1 MPITLRDYQQKV
13 VDGVY
18 NSWQNGNRNVALVM
32 GTGLGKCH
40 GRDTPILMFNGK
52 VKKVQDIQA
61 GEFVMGPDSQ
71 PRFVVSTTHG
81 FGQLYKITP
90 VKGDSFVVNSEHIL
104 SLKRTSKIKNDP
116 EKGKV
121 VNIPVKDYLQKNK
134 TFKHIHKQW
143 RTGVD
148 FSNRKV
154 DFDPYMLGL
163 WLGDG
168 SSDDTQ
174 ITNPEPEIIS
184 YCKDFAE
191 KHDMKL
197 RFYQKPNNKAWKI
210 SFSKKILDDKKPCYF
225 RKFLKDYNL
234 FKNKHIPLE
243 YKTACREDRLKL
255 LAGILDTDGSLSQ
268 NSFDL
273 IFKSEKLLDD
283 TIFLA
288 RSLGLAC
295 YKTPCLKTCTNTN
308 VTDVYYRCCIQGET
322 SIIPTKVERKK
333 AKKRQQIK
341 DVLVTGF
348 NVENIGEGDYYG
360 FEVYG
365 NDRLYLL
372 GDFTVTHNSVCM
384 SSIALNFKNQHRNV
398 AVIAHRNELVSQMSC
413 HLARAGIVH
422 RVIASKNTVRQIINE
437 HREIFG
443 KSFVSPTELTAV
455 VGVDTLIS
463 RYESLKAWAQQIS
476 LWEIDEYHH
485 CTVNNKW
492 GKAVQLFQNAYGLG
506 VTATPNR
513 ADGQGLGRW
522 ADGYTDD
529 MIIGPSMRWSIEH
542 GFLADYEIVC
552 PKSDLKVDDSQVSAN
567 GDWSNQTLRKA
578 AKKSKIVGDVVQN
591 YIKYAVGRQA
601 IVFATDVE
609 TADEISK
616 DFNEHNIKAVSLNGN
631 SHDTYRK
638 QSLKLFAKSEIQ
650 VLVNVDL
657 FDEGLDI
664 KGCDVVIMARPTAS
678 LGKYL
683 QSVGRALR
691 PAPGKTALIIDHVSN
706 VIRHGLPDMPREWTL
721 DRRQKKAKQVKD
733 PDEIELTVC
742 KNCLKP
748 YEKFRTVCPYC
759 GAEPALPEPRSRSI
773 EMVEGDLILLDRAAL
788 ERMRRGTMLEA
799 PGSVAERVARVAG
812 PIAAKGVANRQIEKI
827 AAQGELKDAI
837 AQWAAIE
844 RSKGFNDRE
853 IYRRFYLSTGMD
865 VLTALDGSRSRQ
877 DYLTTAERVRGWYKN
892 A

>member
-1 MPITLRDYQQKV
+1 
-13 VDGVY
+13 
-18 NSWQNGNRNVALVM
+18 
-32 GTGLGKCH
+32 
-40 GRDTPILMFNGK
+40 
-52 VKKVQDIQA
+52 
-61 GEFVMGPDSQ
+61 
-71 PRFVVSTTHG
+71 
-81 FGQLYKITP
+81 
-90 VKGDSFVVNSEHIL
+90 
-104 SLKRTSKIKNDP
+104 
-116 EKGKV
+116 
-121 VNIPVKDYLQKNK
+121 
-134 TFKHIHKQW
+134 
-143 RTGVD
+143 
-148 FSNRKV
+148 
-154 DFDPYMLGL
+154 
-163 WLGDG
+163 
-168 SSDDTQ
+168 
-174 ITNPEPEIIS
+174 
-184 YCKDFAE
+184 
-191 KHDMKL
+191 
-197 RFYQKPNNKAWKI
+197 
-210 SFSKKILDDKKPCYF
+210 
-225 RKFLKDYNL
+225 
-234 FKNKHIPLE
+234 
-243 YKTACREDRLKL
+243 
-255 LAGILDTDGSLSQ
+255 
-268 NSFDL
+268 
-273 IFKSEKLLDD
+273 
-283 TIFLA
+283 
-288 RSLGLAC
+288 
-295 YKTPCLKTCTNTN
+295 
-308 VTDVYYRCCIQGET
+308 
-322 SIIPTKVERKK
+322 
-333 AKKRQQIK
+333 
-341 DVLVTGF
+341 
-348 NVENIGEGDYYG
+348 
-360 FEVYG
+360 
-365 NDRLYLL
+365 
-372 GDFTVTHNSVCM
+372 M
-384 SSIALNFKNQHRNV
+384 SSIALDFKNQHRNV

-413 HLARAGIVH
+413 HLARVGIVH

-476 LWEIDEYHH
+476 LWECDECFPSDTKITTIDGYKNIEDIKIGDKVLAFDEKTNRFAYKKVTDVFVKKMPESMMSLTLNAHH
-485 CTVNNKW
+485 IIRCTCNHPFWTKKGWVKAEDLTLEDEVLYAIDKSSLYPLRKRVYRNTKLEDRKISRNRKRLLFKRVLKRIYEESIFGNNVKNQQEVCLEKNVGEKSYVQRGNEKKSFGKFEKNTSQTLSTRRKRKTFAGSRKKTFRNFTTSRICQSMCCKNRSLERWNLPDLLQNRCRESFIKNRCGSRRYISRESEKKIVRQEKRFVFKWFRLDCIEIQKQIYNGKSSGNLVYNIEVDKFHTYVANNIVVHNCHHLTKNNKW

-591 YIKYAVGRQA
+591 YIKYAPGRQA
-601 IVFATDVE
+601 IVFATDIE
-609 TADEISK
+609 TADEIAK

-706 VIRHGLPDMPREWTL
+706 VIRHGLPDMPREWSL

-853 IYRRFYLSTGMD
+853 IYKRFYLSTGMD

-877 DYLTTAERVRGWYKN
+877 DYLTTAERVRGWYK
-892 A
+892 